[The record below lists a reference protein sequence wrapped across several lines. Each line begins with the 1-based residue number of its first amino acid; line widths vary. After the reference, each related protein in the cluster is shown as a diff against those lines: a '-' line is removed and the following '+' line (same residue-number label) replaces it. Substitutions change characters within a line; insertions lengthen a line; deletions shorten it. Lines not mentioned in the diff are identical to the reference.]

1 MEPHVVVL
9 IQNVQKGKPDGRTQK
24 AVQRVQDCVP
34 VGEGHVVRAD
44 LAQDFRRINKQQ
56 YDDFQ
61 CVGQVKV
68 QLALKVLGSMNKISV
83 RNAEKYVFKIVVKI
97 CASMTKTTEVRSRMY
112 TIVTE
117 RFSCH
122 AFFEGF
128 ELRVVHVF
136 SFLIVQRKIPGSSSG
151 KTWRRGTRIKGHS

>member
-1 MEPHVVVL
+1 MEPRVVVP

-68 QLALKVLGSMNKISV
+68 QLALQGAGQHEQNQ
-83 RNAEKYVFKIVVKI
+83 RQNAEKYVFKIAVKN
-97 CASMTKTTEVRSRMY
+97 
-112 TIVTE
+112 
-117 RFSCH
+117 
-122 AFFEGF
+122 
-128 ELRVVHVF
+128 LRQHD
-136 SFLIVQRKIPGSSSG
+136 QND
-151 KTWRRGTRIKGHS
+151 